1 MEVNMT
7 MEGLKYMVL
16 GMTTV
21 FLFLLLMIVVLKLQK
36 KLLDK
41 FFPPKP
47 VSVTPVRS
55 TVQRTASAASEDEEA
70 IAAIT
75 AAITEFK
82 KG

>member
-1 MEVNMT
+1 MDVNMT
-7 MEGLKYMVL
+7 IEGLKYMVL

-21 FLFLLLMIVVLKLQK
+21 FLFLLLMIYVLKLQT
-36 KLLDK
+36 KLLNK

-47 VSVTPVRS
+47 VSVAPVKPTR
-55 TVQRTASAASEDEEA
+55 SAAPSVEEEET

-75 AAITEFK
+75 AAITEYK

>member
-7 MEGLKYMVL
+7 IEGLKYMVL

-21 FLFLLLMIVVLKLQK
+21 FLFLLLMIYVLKLQK
-36 KLLDK
+36 IILDK

-47 VSVTPVRS
+47 VTAAPVKQPTS
-55 TVQRTASAASEDEEA
+55 TGSGTDDEET
-70 IAAIT
+70 IAVIT
-75 AAITEFK
+75 AAITEYK

>member
-1 MEVNMT
+1 MDVNMT
-7 MEGLKYMVL
+7 MEGIKFMIL

-21 FLFLLLMIVVLKLQK
+21 FLFLLLMIIVLKLQK

-47 VSVTPVRS
+47 VSIAPATSAGGS
-55 TVQRTASAASEDEEA
+55 TSPSAEDEET
-70 IAAIT
+70 IAVIT

-82 KG
+82 KGS

>member
-1 MEVNMT
+1 MDVNMT
-7 MEGLKYMVL
+7 LEGLKYMVL

-21 FLFLLLMIVVLKLQK
+21 FLFLLLMIYVLKLQT
-36 KLLDK
+36 KLLNK
-41 FFPPKP
+41 FFPPKTT
-47 VSVTPVRS
+47 SVAPVRS
-55 TVQRTASAASEDEEA
+55 SVPSVASTEEEET

>member
-7 MEGLKYMVL
+7 IEGFKYMIL

-21 FLFLLLMIVVLKLQK
+21 FLFLLLMIVVLKLQT
-36 KLLDK
+36 KLLNK

-47 VSVTPVRS
+47 VSAAPVKS
-55 TVQRTASAASEDEEA
+55 SAPVSKASAEDEETV
-70 IAAIT
+70 AAIT
-75 AAITEFK
+75 AAITEFR